1 MVFKGE
7 RSLFMNTLL
16 CIGLFQTFTS
26 LDAIPVKLL
35 SSTSNDGI
43 KYPIHVACECMFTLY
58 VDGKY
63 IGEGNNENYAPR
75 GLITEWNDTKKY
87 YPVIYDNEPK
97 IVAFNGIGGQYPVFP
112 NGFIMDMNHGKDY
125 TKHTDWKCKNF
136 ASTTSKFPPDNW
148 FTFDYDDS
156 DWSIATS
163 FGKNYQNNSFQIF
176 EMERSYIHL
185 QAEWLWTSNNSVTNV
200 YCRKKNGNVGA
211 LPPTTTATPTTLP
224 PTTTATPTTL
234 PPMAI
239 HTSMVS
245 TTLPPTTRVSHATM
259 TRTPTTRVSP
269 TTTATSPTTLP
280 PTTRVSPPTTATPT
294 TATPPTTAIHD
305 TTSTIISKTIHRHAS
320 KNIIISPHIKIII
333 QNVKYSRQRSYHH
346 IDNLIRKLKE
356 FNEEYIIYR
365 ERLFLTR
372 YRIQKHYTT
381 ILRDIRQHLR
391 NKYNDSNK
399 YRYTD
404 HHTSHSLKKSPT
416 HFIRSMYHLD
426 NSIKNIENSI
436 QFIKG
441 NHKYILL
448 NILHKLKLQYR
459 NYTLRLLHHFNS
471 NTI

>member
-63 IGEGNNENYAPR
+63 IGEGNKENYAPH

-163 FGKNYQNNSFQIF
+163 FGKNYQNNRFKSKI
-176 EMERSYIHL
+176 RLKVTSY
-185 QAEWLWTSNNSVTNV
+185 
-200 YCRKKNGNVGA
+200 C
-211 LPPTTTATPTTLP
+211 
-224 PTTTATPTTL
+224 
-234 PPMAI
+234 
-239 HTSMVS
+239 
-245 TTLPPTTRVSHATM
+245 
-259 TRTPTTRVSP
+259 
-269 TTTATSPTTLP
+269 
-280 PTTRVSPPTTATPT
+280 
-294 TATPPTTAIHD
+294 
-305 TTSTIISKTIHRHAS
+305 
-320 KNIIISPHIKIII
+320 
-333 QNVKYSRQRSYHH
+333 
-346 IDNLIRKLKE
+346 
-356 FNEEYIIYR
+356 F
-365 ERLFLTR
+365 
-372 YRIQKHYTT
+372 
-381 ILRDIRQHLR
+381 
-391 NKYNDSNK
+391 
-399 YRYTD
+399 
-404 HHTSHSLKKSPT
+404 
-416 HFIRSMYHLD
+416 
-426 NSIKNIENSI
+426 
-436 QFIKG
+436 
-441 NHKYILL
+441 
-448 NILHKLKLQYR
+448 
-459 NYTLRLLHHFNS
+459 
-471 NTI
+471 